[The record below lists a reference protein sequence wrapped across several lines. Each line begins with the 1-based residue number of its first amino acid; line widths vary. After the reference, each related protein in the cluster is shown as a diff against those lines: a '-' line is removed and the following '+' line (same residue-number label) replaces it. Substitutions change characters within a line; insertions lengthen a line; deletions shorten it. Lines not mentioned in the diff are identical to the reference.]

1 MTKDRM
7 LSGIAAIRGEMVI
20 DIDTEGKR
28 VVIVVVLT

>member
-1 MTKDRM
+1 MMMNTM
-7 LSGIAAIRGEMVI
+7 LSVIAAIRGEIVI

>member
-1 MTKDRM
+1 MMKNTM

>member
-1 MTKDRM
+1 MKNTM
-7 LSGIAAIRGEMVI
+7 LSGIAAIGGEMVI